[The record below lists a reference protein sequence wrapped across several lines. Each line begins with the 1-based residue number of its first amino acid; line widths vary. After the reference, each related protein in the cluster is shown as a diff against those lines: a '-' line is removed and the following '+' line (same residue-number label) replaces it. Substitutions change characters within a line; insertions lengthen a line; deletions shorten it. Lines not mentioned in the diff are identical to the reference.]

1 MIMPDETTT
10 EPVTTET
17 EPTTGDSQEPDT
29 GQEPDTTGQEPDTT
43 DEGTEPDPETFPKA
57 YVVQL
62 RTEAKDHRT
71 KAKEATD
78 RADALAKRLHTA
90 LVTATGRL
98 ADPTDLEFDPEHLD
112 DPEAL
117 TAAIDGLLARK
128 PHLASRRPVG
138 NVGQGETGGTGG
150 SVDLAALLRSRA

>member
-1 MIMPDETTT
+1 MTEPATT
-10 EPVTTET
+10 EVEQTEPETAPETEEVVPPET
-17 EPTTGDSQEPDT
+17 EPE
-29 GQEPDTTGQEPDTT
+29 EA
-43 DEGTEPDPETFPKA
+43 TEPDPETFPKA
-57 YVVQL
+57 YVQQL

-71 KAKEATD
+71 KAKEATE

-98 ADPTDLEFDPEHLD
+98 ADPTDLPYDAEHLD

-117 TAAIDGLLARK
+117 TAAIEDLLARK
-128 PHLASRRPVG
+128 PHLASRKPVG
-138 NVGQGETGGTGG
+138 QIGQGETGNSG